1 MVMCKGQESQDAM
14 WMEQWSCVRDKNHK
28 MPCGWNNGHMYGT
41 RITRCHVDG
50 TIVMCKG
57 QESQDA
63 MWMEQWSCV
72 RDKNHKMPC
81 GWNNGHV

>member
-1 MVMCKGQESQDAM
+1 MCKGQESQDAM

-28 MPCGWNNGHMYGT
+28 MPCGWNN
-41 RITRCHVDG
+41 
-50 TIVMCKG
+50 VMCKG

-63 MWMEQWSCV
+63 MWFEQWSYV